1 VVWVGAMVSAGLL
14 MVLLFFSFIG
24 EVNFAYAYVAG
35 VLIVFLAAYF
45 LVTWAP
51 SSTRGSRGTPAPR
64 TASGAASK
72 GS

>member
-45 LVTWAP
+45 LVTWGTFEH
-51 SSTRGSRGTPAPR
+51 SRVKGNTRPEDRERRGF
-64 TASGAASK
+64 
-72 GS
+72 